1 MTQLRRSRFILSLAV
16 AGALLWSAAGRAQ
29 TMGDPEEFSAFAV
42 NMGNLVSG
50 TTATMVITVNRWS
63 TAAERENALTILREK
78 GPNGLLE
85 LLQKSSR
92 VGSLR
97 TTESIGY
104 DLRYAIQDPL
114 PEGGRRV
121 LLVTD
126 RPLGFY
132 EARNRPHTIDYPL
145 TVIEMSLKPDGTG
158 QGTLSLAARMLPAG
172 KNIVVENFD
181 TQPIRLNRI
190 QTRTLTKK

>member
-1 MTQLRRSRFILSLAV
+1 M
-16 AGALLWSAAGRAQ
+16 
-29 TMGDPEEFSAFAV
+29 
-42 NMGNLVSG
+42 
-50 TTATMVITVNRWS
+50 
-63 TAAERENALTILREK
+63 
-78 GPNGLLE
+78 
-85 LLQKSSR
+85 
-92 VGSLR
+92 
-97 TTESIGY
+97 
-104 DLRYAIQDPL
+104 
-114 PEGGRRV
+114 

>member
-16 AGALLWSAAGRAQ
+16 AGALLGGAAGRAQ

-42 NMGNLVSG
+42 NMGSLVSG

-92 VGSLR
+92 LGSLR

>member
-1 MTQLRRSRFILSLAV
+1 MTQLRRFRFVLSLAV
-16 AGALLWSAAGRAQ
+16 AGALLWGAASRAQ